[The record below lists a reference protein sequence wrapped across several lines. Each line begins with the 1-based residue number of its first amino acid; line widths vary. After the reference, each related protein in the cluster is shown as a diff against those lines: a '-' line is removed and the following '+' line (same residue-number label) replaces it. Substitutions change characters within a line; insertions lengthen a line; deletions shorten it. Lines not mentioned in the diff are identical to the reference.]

1 MYKSKAIPQIQQ
13 TNMVSIIQSFYIAKG
28 IDFNAFS
35 GLFRKILAKN
45 TLLSRDLF
53 SILQCRTN
61 YLTCFEVSN
70 TKLIASQ
77 APIILII
84 MEQDFLI
91 KIVVLALYVG
101 VLFLIGIFASRRV
114 KGMGDYYVGG
124 KNMGFWAVAFSAR
137 ATGESG
143 WLLIGLTGMGAMAGY
158 SSYWVVVGELLGVI
172 ISWQFMAKRFKKRS
186 DSYGAMTIPDY
197 LQSHFKSTTHTLRII
212 AASVL
217 VIFIVIYV
225 ASQIDVTGVA
235 FESMLGIDYR
245 IGALIGFFIVL
256 TYIFIGGFVAAVWSD
271 LFQGLLMFFGLVLL
285 PIVVWFSMD
294 HGAGVTEGL
303 NAIDPTLTQ
312 VMGRSP
318 DKWMNLFTILGFS
331 MIGLGFLGSPQVYVR
346 FMSIKNVKEIDKGK
360 WVAAVFTLLTD
371 AAAVTIGIL
380 ARIYFTKEGQ
390 DPEAILGNNGEDVL
404 SMITESFLPTLLV
417 AVFIAIVLS
426 AIMST
431 IDSLLILASSAITRD
446 FYQKIF
452 RPKIKDQDLTKI
464 SRIATI
470 IMAFTALLIAI
481 IMDYVSPGRQIFWV
495 IIFGWSGIAATFCP
509 VMILSLFWKGYS
521 EKGAMASMISGF
533 VSVILFNFVLKE
545 LPSIGQYFVALDV
558 LAPSFAVAMI
568 VGVIVSKIYPPRPEA
583 LKMIKEIDEKP
594 DEE

>member
-1 MYKSKAIPQIQQ
+1 MNDQDLVIKVVIL
-13 TNMVSIIQSFYIAKG
+13 SIYIG
-28 IDFNAFS
+28 I
-35 GLFRKILAKN
+35 
-45 TLLSRDLF
+45 
-53 SILQCRTN
+53 
-61 YLTCFEVSN
+61 
-70 TKLIASQ
+70 
-77 APIILII
+77 
-84 MEQDFLI
+84 
-91 KIVVLALYVG
+91 
-101 VLFLIGIFASRRV
+101 LFLIGIFASRRI
-114 KGMGDYYVGG
+114 KGMSDYYLGG
-124 KNMGFWAVAFSAR
+124 KKMGFWAVAFSAR

-143 WLLIGLTGMGAMAGY
+143 WLLIGLTGMGAIAGY
-158 SSYWVVVGELLGVI
+158 SGYWVVVGELLGVF

-186 DSYGAMTIPDY
+186 DSYGAITIPDY
-197 LQSHFKSTTHTLRII
+197 LESHFKTTTHTLRVL

-235 FESMLGIDYR
+235 FESMLGIDYKL
-245 IGALIGFFIVL
+245 GALIGFFIVL
-256 TYIFIGGFVAAVWSD
+256 VYIFVGGFVAAVWSD

-294 HGAGVTEGL
+294 HGASVTEGL

-312 VMGRSP
+312 LMGRS
-318 DKWMNLFTILGFS
+318 DDNWMNLFTILGFS

-346 FMSIKNVKEIDKGK
+346 FMSIKNEKEIDKGK
-360 WVAAVFTLLTD
+360 WVAIIFTLLTD

-380 ARIYFTKEGQ
+380 ARIYFTSEGQ
-390 DPEAILGNNGEDVL
+390 DPEVILGNNGEDVL
-404 SMITESFLPTLLV
+404 SIIIESFLPTVLV
-417 AVFIAIVLS
+417 AIFIAIVLS

-452 RPKIKDQDLTKI
+452 RPHLKDKDLTKI

-470 IMAFTALLIAI
+470 IMAFSALLIAI
-481 IMDYVSPGRQIFWV
+481 IMDYVSPNRQIFWV

-509 VMILSLFWKGYS
+509 VIILSLFWRGYS

-533 VSVILFNFVLKE
+533 ISVILFNFVFKE
-545 LPSIGQYFVALDV
+545 MPDIGVYFVALDV

-568 VGVIVSKIYPPRPEA
+568 VGVLVSKLYPPRAEA
-583 LKMIKEIDEKP
+583 IKMIEEIDSER
-594 DEE
+594 DET

>member
-1 MYKSKAIPQIQQ
+1 MQ
-13 TNMVSIIQSFYIAKG
+13 
-28 IDFNAFS
+28 D
-35 GLFRKILAKN
+35 
-45 TLLSRDLF
+45 
-53 SILQCRTN
+53 
-61 YLTCFEVSN
+61 
-70 TKLIASQ
+70 
-77 APIILII
+77 
-84 MEQDFLI
+84 QDFLI
-91 KIVVLALYVG
+91 KIVVLALYVA
-101 VLFLIGIFASRRV
+101 VLFLIGILASRRI
-114 KGMGDYYVGG
+114 KGMSDYYVGG
-124 KNMGFWAVAFSAR
+124 KKLGFWAVAFSAR

-143 WLLIGLTGMGAMAGY
+143 WLLIGLTGMGAMAGF
-158 SSYWVVVGELLGVI
+158 SSYWVVIGELLGVI
-172 ISWQFMAKRFKKRS
+172 VSWQFMAKRFKNRS
-186 DSYGAMTIPDY
+186 DSYGSITIPDY
-197 LQSHFKSTTHTLRII
+197 LQSHFKSTTNNLRIL
-212 AASVL
+212 AASIL
-217 VIFIVIYV
+217 VVFIVIYV

-235 FESMLGIDYR
+235 FKSMLGIDYKV
-245 IGALIGFFIVL
+245 GALVGFFIVL

-312 VMGRSP
+312 VFGRSTDP
-318 DKWMNLFTILGFS
+318 WMNVFTILGFS

-346 FMSIKNVKEIDKGK
+346 FMSIKDETEIDKGK
-360 WVAAVFTLLTD
+360 WVAAAFTLLTD
-371 AAAVTIGIL
+371 AAAVSIGIL
-380 ARIYFTKEGQ
+380 ARIYFTESGQ

-452 RPKIKDQDLTKI
+452 RPDINDKDLTKI

-470 IMAFTALLIAI
+470 IMAFTALVIAI
-481 IMDYVSPGRQIFWV
+481 IMNYVSPDRQIFWV

-509 VMILSLFWKGYS
+509 VVILSLFWKGYS
-521 EKGAMASMISGF
+521 EKGAMASMITGF
-533 VSVILFNFVLKE
+533 VCVILFNFVFKE
-545 LPSIGQYFVALDV
+545 MDNVGEYFAALDV

-568 VGVIVSKIYPPRPEA
+568 VGFVVSKIYPPRAEA
-583 LKMIKEIDEKP
+583 IKMIEDIDNL
-594 DEE
+594 